1 MSIRAD
7 PEALNGEVLEQ
18 LKKQTELLENQVELQ
33 RKSQESRRRR
43 RRRRVVVVAQAQE
56 SLQYLS
62 HKANCYETR
71 QCQLA
76 GEANDAS
83 RMTSMYVRGSSALW
97 SKHTKLTILESLFK
111 KGGLD
116 SILNERMFAMMDAR
130 RSELC
135 AAVFYQTYV
144 ALDGELYDAFS
155 TASSCCDKLF
165 RLLPSFRDELLNEAK
180 QQDIL
185 IENKT
190 KEPLEGTTCEEAVK
204 SAIGEIP
211 PGLRAIYESIVPVNR
226 QWEPVRKRYSSLQEI
241 NQAADTFENASNA
254 LPVRAKEFFKM
265 AQDLGFTTRE
275 SARENLTEAIV
286 KWCWEMSK
294 TAKKQYELTER
305 DHSKRA
311 EMLEHID
318 KKQKTDKDNVL
329 FERLIKNQFPK
340 YAKMIVC
347 QT

>member
-1 MSIRAD
+1 MSIPAD

-18 LKKQTELLENQVELQ
+18 LKKQTELLEKQVELQ

-190 KEPLEGTTCEEAVK
+190 KKNPRGDNLRGGCQERRRRD
-204 SAIGEIP
+204 P
-211 PGLRAIYESIVPVNR
+211 PGSPSDLREHCTSEQAMGARP
-226 QWEPVRKRYSSLQEI
+226 QEV
-241 NQAADTFENASNA
+241 FE
-254 LPVRAKEFFKM
+254 L
-265 AQDLGFTTRE
+265 
-275 SARENLTEAIV
+275 AR
-286 KWCWEMSK
+286 
-294 TAKKQYELTER
+294 
-305 DHSKRA
+305 D
-311 EMLEHID
+311 
-318 KKQKTDKDNVL
+318 
-329 FERLIKNQFPK
+329 
-340 YAKMIVC
+340 
-347 QT
+347 